1 MAEQLVASSIA
12 APGFMGVNTQD
23 SSVTLESGFAT
34 QALNCVIDKFGRIGA
49 RKGWTKKHDTNS
61 DLSTSNVKAIGE
73 LIGNDGTSY
82 TIVAGNN
89 KLFKLSG
96 STLSVLTYGGG
107 GTAPT
112 ITDSNWQMAALNNV
126 LFLYQAGHDPLI
138 FDPAVSATTY
148 RRVSEKSGY
157 LGTVAQNNC
166 VIAAY
171 GRTWSANNATAKST
185 VQFSDLLAGHVL
197 STGSAGSID
206 VSQVWPNG
214 SDEITALA
222 AHNGFLY
229 IFGRRQILI
238 YANAKN
244 PLGAGTDGMYLQDH
258 ISGIGCCA
266 RDSVVVTGTDVLFLS
281 DSGVR
286 SMARTVQ
293 EKSAPMRDISANVR
307 DDLVRDTA
315 QETLANIKAVYS
327 DVNAFYLI
335 TFPASSTTYCFDTR
349 KALPDGSARVTT
361 WSLVP
366 TALFSNRAKELLTGH
381 AGYVGSYLGNLDN
394 ESTYRMAYYSNHFD
408 LGTPSQV
415 KILKKVGFT
424 IVGASGV
431 GLALKYGFDYTNAY
445 RSLPFSLMSSNPAEY
460 GTAEFGIAEYESG
473 IVFDN
478 QKIQAGGSGNVLQI
492 GLEVEINDFE
502 VSVQKLD
509 VFCKL
514 GRTR

>member
-1 MAEQLVASSIA
+1 MAEQLIASSIA
-12 APGFMGVNTQD
+12 APGFMGCNTQD

-49 RKGWTKKHDTNS
+49 RKGWTAKHTTNS
-61 DLSTSNVKAIGE
+61 DLSTASIKAIGE

-96 STLSVLTYGGG
+96 STLSLLTYDGG

-126 LFLYQAGHDPLI
+126 LFLYQSGHDPLI
-138 FDPAVSATTY
+138 FDPAVSATTF

-157 LGTVAQNNC
+157 TGSVASNNC

-171 GRTWSANNATAKST
+171 GRTWSANSTGTKST
-185 VQFSDLLAGHVL
+185 IQFSDLLAGHVL
-197 STGSAGSID
+197 TTGTAGTLD
-206 VSQVWPNG
+206 VSSVWPNG

-238 YANAKN
+238 YT
-244 PLGAGTDGMYLQDH
+244 GATSPSSMSLQDT
-258 ISGIGCCA
+258 INGIGCCA
-266 RDSVVVTGTDVLFLS
+266 RDSVAVTGSDVLFLS

-307 DDLVRDTA
+307 DDLVKDTT
-315 QETLANIKAVYS
+315 QETLANIKSVYS

-335 TFPASSTTYCFDTR
+335 TFPSSGTTYCFDTR
-349 KALPDGSARVTT
+349 KSLPDGSARVTT

-366 TALFSNRAKELLTGH
+366 TAMFSNRAKELLTGH
-381 AGYVGSYLGNLDN
+381 AGFVGSYLGNLDKT
-394 ESTYRMAYYSNHFD
+394 STYRMAYYSNHFD

-415 KILKKVGFT
+415 KLLKKVGFT

-431 GLALKYGFDYTNAY
+431 SLALKYGFDYTNSH
-445 RSLPFSLMSSNPAEY
+445 RSLPFSLATLTPSEYGIAEY
-460 GTAEFGIAEYESG
+460 GIAEYESG

-492 GLEVEINDFE
+492 GLEVEINSFE
-502 VSVQKLD
+502 ISVQKLD
-509 VFCKL
+509 VFCKV

>member
-12 APGFMGVNTQD
+12 APGFMGCNTQD

-49 RKGWTKKHDTNS
+49 RKGWTAKHAVNS
-61 DLSTSNVKAIGE
+61 DLSTASIKAIGE
-73 LIGNDGTSY
+73 LIGNDGTAY
-82 TIVAGNN
+82 TIAAGNN

-96 STLSVLTYGGG
+96 STLTVLTYGGG

-138 FDPAVSATTY
+138 FDPTVSTTTY
-148 RRVSEKSGY
+148 RRVSEKTGY
-157 LGTVAQNNC
+157 LGTVAQNNT

-171 GRTWSANNATAKST
+171 GRTWSANNASAKST
-185 VQFSDLLAGHVL
+185 IQFSDLLAGHVL
-197 STGSAGSID
+197 TTGSAGSID

-222 AHNGFLY
+222 AHNGYLY
-229 IFGRRQILI
+229 VFGRRQILI
-238 YANAKN
+238 YAGAKN
-244 PLGAGTDGMYLQDH
+244 PLGTGTDGMYLQDH

-266 RDSVVVTGTDVLFLS
+266 RDSVVVTGSDVLFLS

-286 SMARTVQ
+286 SLARTVQ

-307 DDLVRDTA
+307 DDLVKDTT

-335 TFPASSTTYCFDTR
+335 TFPASSTTYCFDMR
-349 KALPDGSARVTT
+349 KTLPDGSARVTT

-366 TALFSNRAKELLTGH
+366 TAMFSNRAKELLTGH
-381 AGYVGSYLGNLDN
+381 AGYVGSYLGNKDR
-394 ESTYRMAYYSNHFD
+394 TAIYRMAYYSNHFD

-415 KILKKVGFT
+415 KVLKKVGFT
-424 IVGASGV
+424 IVGASGI
-431 GLALKYGFDYTNAY
+431 GLALKYGFDYTNSY
-445 RSLPFSLMSSNPAEY
+445 RSLPFYLGTSNPDEY
-460 GTAEFGIAEYESG
+460 GTAEYGIAEYETG

-478 QKIQAGGSGNVLQI
+478 QKIQAGGSGNVIQI
-492 GLEVEINDFE
+492 GLEVDINGFEI
-502 VSVQKLD
+502 SVQKLD
-509 VFCKL
+509 VFCKV